1 VLDCAAM
8 TKMEVDVPHRLTR
21 DEARSR
27 IGRVTERFAHDY
39 SAVCRWDQDG
49 HLLVQRRG
57 LEASLR
63 IADDRVSVALEL
75 GLFMRPF
82 AVTIQAGIA
91 KQLADILA

>member
-1 VLDCAAM
+1 M
-8 TKMEVDVPHRLTR
+8 SKMEVDVPHRLTR

-27 IGRVTERFAHDY
+27 IGRVTEKLARDY
-39 SAVCRWDQDG
+39 SATCKWEG
-49 HLLVQRRG
+49 EEHLLVRRKG

-63 IADDRVSVALEL
+63 IGEDKVSVALEL

-82 AVTIQAGIA
+82 AGTIQAGIA